1 MTCSMT
7 CVVMIPG
14 SAIWSART
22 TLKPHAP
29 TALAITCFSSLLERF
44 LVSDSGSPIGP
55 MTKHVLFSS
64 PFPIDHLALEARGD
78 ASKMRSVQFAQEARN
93 ELAGDLGHRLAAE
106 IGEAGVLTL

>member
-7 CVVMIPG
+7 CIVMIPG

-55 MTKHVLFSS
+55 MTKHVLLSS

-78 ASKMRSVQFAQEARN
+78 ASKMLSVQFAQEARN
-93 ELAGDLGHRLAAE
+93 ELGRE
-106 IGEAGVLTL
+106 FPSVFIGENRG